1 MKQKGWSSH
10 CWNLTGIL
18 VNVHSG
24 GARCEGGSVI
34 TSLLKAVSDILT
46 LDALDAAPK
55 STSDDSSSQ
64 NGDDDMVTEG
74 EEEGKAHTIDIGQ
87 VGVSFVHLE
96 DKAHLHRPKMHYF
109 PLSDITLKI
118 FIKYYKPTYIRNNFI

>member
-1 MKQKGWSSH
+1 M
-10 CWNLTGIL
+10 
-18 VNVHSG
+18 NVHSG

-118 FIKYYKPTYIRNNFI
+118 LIKYCKPTYIRNNFI